1 MCIAKNPGLSISFT
15 FRNILKS
22 LIVIILLIILKIHN
36 LSIYLFFSL
45 PPLQNFKEKDSGK
58 VVLYTTSMG
67 IIRDTYAKC
76 SNVKKILRTLL
87 VKFEERDVFM
97 SVEYQQE
104 IKERMHSE
112 IIKVPQLF
120 VEGQHIGVSINRIRC
135 SCCLYFIA
143 C

>member
-1 MCIAKNPGLSISFT
+1 
-15 FRNILKS
+15 
-22 LIVIILLIILKIHN
+22 
-36 LSIYLFFSL
+36 
-45 PPLQNFKEKDSGK
+45 
-58 VVLYTTSMG
+58 MG

-76 SNVKKILRTLL
+76 SNVKQILRTLL

-120 VEGQHIGVSINRIRC
+120 VEGQHIGVSTIKLILQNFQRI
-135 SCCLYFIA
+135 SYYKTN
-143 C
+143 

>member
-1 MCIAKNPGLSISFT
+1 
-15 FRNILKS
+15 
-22 LIVIILLIILKIHN
+22 
-36 LSIYLFFSL
+36 
-45 PPLQNFKEKDSGK
+45 
-58 VVLYTTSMG
+58 MG

-76 SNVKKILRTLL
+76 SNVKQILRTLL

-120 VEGQHIGVSINRIRC
+120 VEGQHIGVSTIKLILQTFNGYI
-135 SCCLYFIA
+135 IIKQIKN
-143 C
+143 